1 MGGLRGQALMASALT
16 STNTPPGLLE
26 KIDQLVDSLCAA
38 IWQFQIF
45 KAVFEIAIFLM
56 LEQAVPDHLH
66 IGGKQRKNHQ
76 LHGIGRL
83 VG

>member
-26 KIDQLVDSLCAA
+26 KIDQLVDSLRAA
-38 IWQFQIF
+38 IWQFQMF
-45 KAVFEIAIFLM
+45 KAVIELAIFLM
-56 LEQAVPDHLH
+56 REQAVPDHLH
-66 IGGKQRKNHQ
+66 
-76 LHGIGRL
+76 